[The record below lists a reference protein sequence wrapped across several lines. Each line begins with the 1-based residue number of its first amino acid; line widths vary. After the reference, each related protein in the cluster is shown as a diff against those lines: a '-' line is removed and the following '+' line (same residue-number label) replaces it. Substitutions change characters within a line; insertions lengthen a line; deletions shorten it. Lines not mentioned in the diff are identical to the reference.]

1 MFWSVNEIDRLQKE
15 LIKAN
20 LKYEL
25 CLSKLKAVKECCETG
40 NSLVPCIEP
49 RDVKRIKKD
58 CKVPVSNV
66 EVGFVMGLREK
77 ADSIMAIIKRKES
90 ENVRR
95 I

>member
-20 LKYEL
+20 VKYEL
-25 CLSKLKAVKECCETG
+25 CISKLKAIQECCKTG

-49 RDVKRIKKD
+49 RDVKRIRKD
-58 CKVPVSNV
+58 SPCPVSNV

-90 ENVRR
+90 EDV
-95 I
+95 